1 MEGLKINSF
10 VTFEIHIHFHMTAF
24 FSPYLRKNH
33 VRFVVVV
40 IVFFFFHMTLGV
52 VRELGT
58 EYIGISTQN
67 TKEYVT
73 MLMNSQLE

>member
-1 MEGLKINSF
+1 M
-10 VTFEIHIHFHMTAF
+10 
-24 FSPYLRKNH
+24 
-33 VRFVVVV
+33 RFVVVV